1 MREKNHETFL
11 ITFTCFVHSNRH
23 IHTDGQM
30 FIEWMFIDQMNLYQK
45 NNSLS
50 KINLINGLGHW
61 NVHYTGTKSTKSNK
75 FSYLL
80 D

>member
-11 ITFTCFVHSNRH
+11 ITFTCYVHSNRH

-45 NNSLS
+45 NSS
-50 KINLINGLGHW
+50 KINLINGLGYW
-61 NVHYTGTKSTKSNK
+61 NVHYTGTQSFINK